1 MALHAISNALFAGP
15 VNIHERVRNAMIVPG
30 ENHRDPWFAPFYK
43 GVLEQMKYL
52 FQTTEGTPIIFPGV
66 FRTECSIHARQPPY
80 ACMLEHVLVA
90 G

>member
-1 MALHAISNALFAGP
+1 MILPGVTCVSRSSLHSGP

-52 FQTTEGTPIIFPGV
+52 FQTENGTPIIFPG
-66 FRTECSIHARQPPY
+66 TPAGY
-80 ACMLEHVLVA
+80 A
-90 G
+90 